1 MVTSKLLTTNSDEP
15 RASGDRSD
23 YNQRSHRLLL
33 VGFRRNYLRITKKII
48 RMMSYLKYSFLLFA
62 ALIMFSCEEEY
73 LDTRPT
79 NAIASADALATEANM
94 ALVINGMHR
103 TMYAQ
108 SQTVLPG
115 GTAVANTARA
125 NEHYW
130 VPMGDNLAGGLIH
143 SANANNLG
151 WRSEAQWVS
160 HTDPFT
166 QTVEIMWY
174 HRYNTITN
182 ANSIINKVAEGTLPM
197 TPGLRSIVGQAYAY
211 RAYSYLSLV
220 QHYAKGYLIG
230 NPSSD
235 PGVPILFASEA
246 PFESS
251 GRGTV
256 QAVYDQIFADLDAA
270 IENFEAGAAR
280 PTGSAFHKANLN
292 IDVAWG
298 LRARAALATGRWQEA
313 ADAAVNARANYP
325 IMAESDWKAGFNSTL
340 LPEVLWGSNVIGTET
355 TFFRSYFYLAS
366 NTFNGSQVRNNP
378 KIADRRLIDA
388 IPDTDYRK
396 DVFLVDAPNTNLS
409 ASNGMGGWAN
419 NTNPL
424 YQTEEEFN
432 AARAALEDQ
441 WGWTSAHN
449 AHPYMHVK
457 LRQKVPGG
465 IEPDDIIYMR
475 SSEMYLI
482 EAEAKLMMGDLPG
495 AQEALRP
502 LGEERDSAYDVTAF
516 DTQEEFMEHIKFQR
530 GVELWGEGFLFQDKI
545 RWDDPI
551 DHAANGGSGA
561 SQVIYQDAY
570 QVARPSE
577 EPRWVFKIPQREIDF
592 NPNIGPDD
600 QNP

>member
-1 MVTSKLLTTNSDEP
+1 ML
-15 RASGDRSD
+15 
-23 YNQRSHRLLL
+23 
-33 VGFRRNYLRITKKII
+33 
-48 RMMSYLKYSFLLFA
+48 SYIKHSFLIVLAFT
-62 ALIMFSCEEEY
+62 IFSCEEDFLE
-73 LDTRPT
+73 TTPT
-79 NAIASADALATEANM
+79 DAIASTDALATEANM

-115 GTAVANTARA
+115 GTAVASTVRA

-151 WRSEAQWVS
+151 WRDEAQWNS
-160 HTDPFT
+160 HTI
-166 QTVEIMWY
+166 QTSNTVNILWY
-174 HRYNTITN
+174 HRYNIITN
-182 ANSIINKVAEGTLPM
+182 ANSLINRINEGVLPE
-197 TPGLRSIVGQAYAY
+197 TPGLLQIAGQAYAY
-211 RAYSYLSLV
+211 RAYAYLSLV

-235 PGVPILFASEA
+235 PGVPIIFASES
-246 PFESS
+246 PFAS
-251 GRGTV
+251 GPRETV
-256 QAVYDQIFADLDAA
+256 QAVYDQINSDLDAA
-270 IENFEAGAAR
+270 IANFQNASAR
-280 PTGSAFHKANLN
+280 PSGSAFDKANLN

-298 LRARAALATGRWQEA
+298 LKARVALATGDWATA
-313 ADAAVNARANYP
+313 ATAAVNARQDYP
-325 IMAESDWKAGFNSTL
+325 IMGEDDWKAGFNSTL
-340 LPEVLWGSNVIGTET
+340 LPEVIWGSNVITTET

-388 IPDTDYRK
+388 APDTDYRK
-396 DVFLVDAPNTNLS
+396 DMFLIDAPNTNLS
-409 ASNGMGGWAN
+409 AANGVGGFAN

-424 YQTEEEFN
+424 YTTEEEFN
-432 AARAALEDQ
+432 TARANLQAE
-441 WGWTSAHN
+441 WGWTSRHN

-457 LRQKVPGG
+457 LRQQIPGG

-475 SSEMYLI
+475 ASEMYLI
-482 EAEAKLMMGDLPG
+482 EAEAKAMMNDISG

-516 DTQEEFMEHIKFQR
+516 DDQASFMEHIKFQR
-530 GVELWGEGFLFQDKI
+530 GLELWGEGFLFQDKI

-561 SQVIYQDAY
+561 SLVLYQDGY
-570 QVARPSE
+570 SQERPSVN
-577 EPRWVFKIPQREIDF
+577 PAWVFKIPQRELDT
-592 NPNIGPDD
+592 NPNLGPDD